1 MESKDQ
7 TDVVEE
13 SESCASSTTATLEY
27 DDVTSRG
34 KIVLNKRNA
43 LAVIA
48 NAPYQSL
55 LVNAS
60 FKLCR
65 SACSVVS

>member
-7 TDVVEE
+7 TDVEEE

-34 KIVLNKRNA
+34 KILLNKHNA
-43 LAVIA
+43 L
-48 NAPYQSL
+48 
-55 LVNAS
+55 
-60 FKLCR
+60 
-65 SACSVVS
+65 